1 MTYVSNVVEATAAAL
16 EAQPDGSPRAYNVGG
31 GARTTVRKLVSLVRE
46 IMGEHLEVS
55 HGPPVPG
62 DVRSTWADLHR
73 ATRELGYEPR
83 VSLVQGMEAQ
93 VRWALAGHRA
103 PSMAL

>member
-1 MTYVSNVVEATAAAL
+1 M
-16 EAQPDGSPRAYNVGG
+16 YNVGG
-31 GARTTVRKLVSLVRE
+31 GARTTVQELVRLVGEVVGERLE
-46 IMGEHLEVS
+46 IS
-55 HGPPVPG
+55 HAPPVPG

-83 VSLVQGMEAQ
+83 VSLVEGIEAQ
-93 VRWALAGHRA
+93 VQWALAGHRA